1 MMKSII
7 IDNNDKPENN
17 QEQNDD
23 EIKERG
29 LFEKVFENLQ
39 ECFKNEIGEI
49 EVEEEKT
56 QNGEKK
62 IDEFEVIDEEQEFN
76 KLVDNLQDDF

>member
-7 IDNNDKPENN
+7 IDNNDKPEDT